1 MLDILILGGIV
12 LFIFLRLRSVLGRR
26 DGHEQDFPH
35 PRGEQLRK
43 PASNDP
49 DQSTQREGDDGNV
62 IPLPGSAVRYRR
74 APEEQIAA
82 HTKTGSKQAEGLK
95 AILAVDPDFEL
106 EGFLDGAR
114 GAYEMILTAFA
125 QGDKPQLEGLLT
137 ADVYEGFAAAI
148 DARADQG
155 QRSEV
160 TIIGI
165 NETIIDDA
173 GIEGD
178 LAVITLTFKAEM
190 IAVTYNEDG
199 AVIDGHPNTV
209 STVTDVWSFERD
221 VTSDSPAWLLDA
233 TD

>member
-1 MLDILILGGIV
+1 MLDILILGGIA

-35 PRGEQLRK
+35 PRGDQLKRAPQK
-43 PASNDP
+43 SG
-49 DQSTQREGDDGNV
+49 QTDDKDDDDNV

-74 APEEQIAA
+74 APEDQIAT
-82 HTKTGSKQAEGLK
+82 HTKAGSKQAEGLK
-95 AILAVDPDFEL
+95 AILAADPDFEL

-125 QGDKPQLEGLLT
+125 QGDKPQLEELLT
-137 ADVYEGFAAAI
+137 PDVFEGFAAAI

-165 NETIIDDA
+165 NETIIDEA
-173 GIEGD
+173 ALEGS

-233 TD
+233 TN